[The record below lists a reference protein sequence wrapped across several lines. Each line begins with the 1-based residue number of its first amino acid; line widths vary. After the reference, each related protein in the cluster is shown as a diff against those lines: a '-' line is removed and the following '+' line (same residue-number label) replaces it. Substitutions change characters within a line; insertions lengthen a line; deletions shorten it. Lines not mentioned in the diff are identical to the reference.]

1 MGTVNADM
9 NISEISTLMRNFQK
23 EQMKSEMKQEMVAD
37 AMDMGDVN
45 EEADDVY
52 NQILGE
58 VGFIMEDGAIVGVGG
73 IASKAPAMGV
83 QEEEKTGEVDDLEKR
98 LAALGDID
106 DWVLETYGILSIT
119 SELEGDRS
127 KSTPSVWSSG
137 ARIEFYS
144 SWPKW
149 V

>member
-1 MGTVNADM
+1 MMGTVNADM

-58 VGFIMEDGAIVGVGG
+58 VGFIMEEGAIVGVGG

-98 LAALGDID
+98 LAALGD
-106 DWVLETYGILSIT
+106 
-119 SELEGDRS
+119 
-127 KSTPSVWSSG
+127 
-137 ARIEFYS
+137 
-144 SWPKW
+144 
-149 V
+149 

>member
-9 NISEISTLMRNFQK
+9 DISEISTLMKNFQK

-58 VGFIMEDGAIVGVGG
+58 VGMSMEDGASVGVGG
-73 IASKAPAMGV
+73 IASKAPVMGV
-83 QEEEKTGEVDDLEKR
+83 QEEEKQGEVDDLEKR
-98 LAALGDID
+98 LAALGD
-106 DWVLETYGILSIT
+106 
-119 SELEGDRS
+119 
-127 KSTPSVWSSG
+127 
-137 ARIEFYS
+137 
-144 SWPKW
+144 
-149 V
+149 